1 MKNELKFS
9 WLVEK
14 KTKVKKIPSGMSNLK
29 DNPVYKFVNVFKG
42 YTIAEKRMIKYR
54 SDSAKEIK

>member
-1 MKNELKFS
+1 
-9 WLVEK
+9 
-14 KTKVKKIPSGMSNLK
+14 MSNLK

-54 SDSAKEIK
+54 SDSVKEIKQIELPVSKFVSRA

>member
-1 MKNELKFS
+1 M
-9 WLVEK
+9 EK
-14 KTKVKKIPSGMSNLK
+14 KAKVKKIPSDMSNLK

-54 SDSAKEIK
+54 SDSVKEIK